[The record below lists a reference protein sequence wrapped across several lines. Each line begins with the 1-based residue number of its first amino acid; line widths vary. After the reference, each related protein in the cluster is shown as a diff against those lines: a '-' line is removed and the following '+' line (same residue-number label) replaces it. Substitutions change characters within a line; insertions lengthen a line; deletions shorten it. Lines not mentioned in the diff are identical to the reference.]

1 MKTIVAILLFV
12 LMIGGCAT
20 KESSL
25 LLSDAMDLFRENE
38 IQLIEIDQIDPDYA
52 FNKTLNGVKP
62 TLFSVNDQQIVSIY
76 VFSSHSDVDAGI
88 EVFENKTATATLEM
102 HERYVI
108 DNLLVF
114 YILREH
120 PIDPANVTAIKKMQK

>member
-20 KESSL
+20 KESS

-62 TLFSVNDQQIVSIY
+62 TLFSVNDQQILSIY
-76 VFSSHSDVDAGI
+76 VFSSHSDVDAGV
-88 EVFENKTATATLEM
+88 EVFENKTATATLEI
-102 HERYVI
+102 HEIYII
-108 DNLLVF
+108 DNLLFF
-114 YILREH
+114 YILRGY
-120 PIDPANVTAIKKMQK
+120 PINPAIVTAIKRIQQ